1 MRSPVVASVAVLVI
15 AVASA
20 ALAARTGPEKSA
32 TLLRELKEA
41 SGGAALDRPDG
52 FHESG
57 TLTRDGSAGVY
68 EYWGDLRTLRSL
80 GSHTIAGQTSVGGFD
95 GKQAW
100 SLDPNGKVLIDAS
113 PKGLRA
119 ARLGA
124 YVSIGGYFY
133 PDRFA
138 ATFSYQGSRRYSG
151 SVYDVVAVTPKD
163 SDTAELWLDA
173 KTHRLMRICA
183 EADGVKTS
191 GDILRYEVIDG
202 TWIGFALRQ
211 NEGPHQM
218 TQQLTRY
225 VYGPVDA
232 ARFSPPPPPT

>member
-1 MRSPVVASVAVLVI
+1 MRRPIAASVAVLAI
-15 AVASA
+15 AVAGSA
-20 ALAARTGPEKSA
+20 SGAKTVPDKAAS
-32 TLLRELKEA
+32 LVRELKEA

-80 GSHTIAGQTSVGGFD
+80 GSHTIAGQTSIGGFD
-95 GKQAW
+95 GRQAW
-100 SLDPNGKVLIDAS
+100 SVDSNGKVLIDAS

-133 PDRFA
+133 PDRFPA
-138 ATFSYQGSRRYSG
+138 AFSYQGRRRHAG
-151 SVYDVVAVTPKD
+151 LTYDVIAVTPKD
-163 SDTAELWLDA
+163 GDTAELWLDA
-173 KTHRLMRICA
+173 KTHRLMRISA

-191 GDILRYEVIDG
+191 GDILRYQVIDG

-211 NEGPHQM
+211 NEGPHQI

>member
-1 MRSPVVASVAVLVI
+1 MWRPIAASVVVLAI
-15 AVASA
+15 MVAGSA
-20 ALAARTGPEKSA
+20 SGAPNAPDKAAS
-32 TLLRELKEA
+32 LVRELKEA

-52 FHESG
+52 FHETG
-57 TLTRDGSAGVY
+57 TLVRDGQAGVY

-80 GSHTIAGQTSVGGFD
+80 GSHTIAGQTSIGGFD
-95 GKQAW
+95 GQQAW
-100 SLDPNGKVLIDAS
+100 SVDPNGKVLIDAS

-133 PDRFA
+133 PDRFPA
-138 ATFSYQGSRRYSG
+138 VFTYHGRRRHAG

-163 SDTAELWLDA
+163 GDTAELWLDG
-173 KTHRLMRICA
+173 KNHRLMRISA
-183 EADGVKTS
+183 QADGVQTS
-191 GDILRYEVIDG
+191 GDILRYQVVDG

-211 NEGPHQM
+211 NEGGHQM
-218 TQQLTRY
+218 TQQLVRY

-232 ARFSPPPPPT
+232 AKFSPPPPT